1 METKFSAK
9 KLALPFIVLVLLGL
23 IVILSR
29 NTQET
34 AVPFPEP
41 NSLASQ
47 DEQLALV
54 FPTMNASDAE
64 KKQHFDL
71 VQRVAKRGDKIDITQ
86 CKPSPAVYSLSF
98 IKGGAVVMENR
109 DVVDHTIRVEG
120 ESSLI
125 IPGGV
130 AERLEIAFDRGP
142 GLYAYYCDSEEKV
155 SGILFVER

>member
-1 METKFSAK
+1 MRLDGIQK
-9 KLALPFIVLVLLGL
+9 KLAALFIVLILIGL

-29 NTQET
+29 NTQEV

-41 NSLASQ
+41 NLTASQ
-47 DEQLALV
+47 DEQSALV
-54 FPTMNASDAE
+54 FPPMNASDAE

-71 VQRVAKRGDKIDITQ
+71 VQRVAKSGDKIDITQ
-86 CKPSPAVYSLSF
+86 CKPSPVVYSLSF
-98 IKGGAVVMENR
+98 IKGDAVVMENR

-120 ESSLI
+120 GSSLV

-130 AERLEIAFDRGP
+130 TLRLEIDFDKGP
-142 GLYAYYCDSEEKV
+142 GLYTYYCDSEEKV

>member
-1 METKFSAK
+1 METKFSVK
-9 KLALPFIVLVLLGL
+9 KLAAPFIVLILLGL

-29 NTQET
+29 NTQEV
-34 AVPFPEP
+34 AAPFPEP
-41 NSLASQ
+41 NLTASQ
-47 DEQLALV
+47 DEQSALV
-54 FPTMNASDAE
+54 FPAMNASDAE

-98 IKGGAVVMENR
+98 IESDAVVVENR

-120 ESSLI
+120 EASLV

-130 AERLEIAFDRGP
+130 TEKLEFDKGP